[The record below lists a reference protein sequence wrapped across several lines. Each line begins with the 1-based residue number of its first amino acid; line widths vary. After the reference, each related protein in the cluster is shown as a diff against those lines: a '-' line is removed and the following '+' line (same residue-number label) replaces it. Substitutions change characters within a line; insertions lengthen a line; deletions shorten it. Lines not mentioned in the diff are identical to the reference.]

1 MALPFA
7 AGALYWKKAGDTEWV
22 LGRLADVN
30 ADKSVALF
38 EFVDEDSGD
47 VLPNEPD
54 TVHLSTESL
63 VPANPLFTTYP
74 DMTSLRHMNEP
85 SLVKNVFDRWNQ
97 NDCQPYT
104 RVSNILIAV
113 NPLRRLPVV
122 DKLPFVHQSLDKSPP
137 HPFHIAENAYRQ
149 MRSVKQNQSIVISGE
164 SGSGKT
170 ETSKIILNYLT
181 DRSTIASSDVYPTAP
196 GFQSNQDE
204 MSQISMANTV
214 NNQDAEREHALG
226 DRLME
231 TIPILESFGNAKTHR
246 NHNSSR
252 FGKYMRLQ
260 FTKMPSGTDLHLSGA
275 SIDTYLLETS
285 RLVQTPAGER
295 NFHVFYELLQSG
307 DAKYLNELKLVPN
320 PYLPAPEKS
329 SKGELTID
337 DCIAQYNYLNRSACW
352 TSEFVQD
359 KANFQKLVDA
369 LEYVNIDSDELFRV
383 VSGLLHLGNLTFDE
397 EDTQEGTTATLN
409 QHDPAQTGPLDV
421 AAELLG
427 LDPDTLMDAILKKK
441 ISRMANEVV
450 GDSGG
455 GRPSLQRAAS
465 VFFLKKDTRQAS
477 YSRDTIA
484 KTIYDQVFGFLMMQC
499 ANALEFNVEKKDE
512 LPYIGVLDIFGF
524 EDFEPNNRNSLEQL
538 MINYANET
546 LQNMFNQ
553 CILKN
558 EFELY
563 HLENIFAPQNAALRF
578 PIFPPAMNDHSNDSA
593 IKSKHLVV
601 QYDDNKDC
609 LNLIAAKNEGM
620 FSIIDTVGKLAGPS
634 DRKLN
639 ETFRKLFSQHPC
651 FIEPHPRDAK
661 HTFII
666 KHFAGTVRYNITS
679 FLDKNNNVASTQ
691 FDELMQSSSLKILKT
706 PLNRPVDASNNRRRG
721 VGPANKPAGSVTQI
735 FSQQMKGLAVELES
749 TRSNFIRCIKPN
761 ATMDPKIF
769 NRPSVVQQLRCS
781 GTVQACQV
789 LQVGLP
795 TRVSYEELI
804 DTYIHLLGMDFMV
817 QFHDNG
823 RLFAR
828 ALCYVLEFPTDD
840 YRLGDTKLF
849 FKTGKIHLLDTV
861 LNVTPKLDTEE
872 LETRLLQYTVKRRW
886 ITAVTK
892 VVVQRLFE
900 KIFLRVQLARR
911 ALVLQ
916 CWFRQIL
923 ATKLV
928 KKMRTQI
935 RVSKAWNA
943 LCSKV
948 WVQHAFENSVDDK
961 LVFLQT
967 LLRQKDMPSKKKWL
981 LTWLGPLERSMY
993 VKKLGKAACM
1003 SYLAKRA
1010 FLSLLEKVR
1019 EKRACVKIQSHMRRV
1034 LATKEYLALRQ
1045 HQKTTE
1051 RWNLIRNWVK
1061 GRFCFLSLFRK
1072 AHVARLERDNISLRS
1087 DIDREK
1093 AKNAALAI
1101 ELSTSKDLTSSLQ
1114 NQCFQLESELAECKA
1129 NIAQLAAQEVQ
1140 SSLKYQ
1146 MTQELVDL
1154 EVAKNSDL
1162 EEANAKLHTT
1172 NTTLVVSLKKTE
1184 SDLEDSCGREKAL
1197 KQVLQDKHDQ
1207 LNLLLAQVDCLQSQ
1221 FAAATSEND
1230 ALKVSLEKT
1239 ESDLE
1244 DACGREKALKQEL
1257 QNKHDQLN
1265 ELLAQVDSLQSQF
1278 AAATFENDVLKAWVQ
1293 KYSQLEAVN
1302 SNLARE
1308 SERRASATA
1317 DANAKNEELEH
1328 VITQG
1333 NLQICDLTNQIHS
1346 LQAKLDETSND
1357 LATAN
1362 TQILVLESAKLLTQ
1376 GQLASMAEELEASTI
1391 AVRQKS
1397 DSVDALEAT
1406 VEALRGQLKE
1416 AQVQDKLLKDK
1427 LFTLRAEKSKQPAPV
1442 DMAHIELT
1450 TKLAH
1455 RESQIALLTAQLQQM
1470 QSAAKDEAKAASDLA
1485 ALEGT
1490 IAKRD
1495 SKIETLKALL
1505 KQCQVKK
1512 EKLLHEAKSSQGL
1525 LDKVIKEH
1533 EERQQ
1538 RAANEY
1544 EAKIAELAGELA
1556 ALKEQGVVG
1565 EEERPVY
1572 VDVHVKSN
1580 VSDLH
1585 ECEESDVEPRESP
1598 SYAFF
1603 ETKTTASLAVVLTA
1617 VVVREFVKARFG

>member
-450 GDSGG
+450 V
-455 GRPSLQRAAS
+455 LA
-465 VFFLKKDTRQAS
+465 VK
-477 YSRDTIA
+477 
-484 KTIYDQVFGFLMMQC
+484 VFGFLMMQC

-639 ETFRKLFSQHPC
+639 ETFRKLFSQHPWYVRLC
-651 FIEPHPRDAK
+651 LSFPRSLPFSLGYSFIEPHPRDAK

-1003 SYLAKRA
+1003 SYLAKKA

-1019 EKRACVKIQSHMRRV
+1019 EKRAS
-1034 LATKEYLALRQ
+1034 
-1045 HQKTTE
+1045 
-1051 RWNLIRNWVK
+1051 
-1061 GRFCFLSLFRK
+1061 
-1072 AHVARLERDNISLRS
+1072 
-1087 DIDREK
+1087 
-1093 AKNAALAI
+1093 
-1101 ELSTSKDLTSSLQ
+1101 
-1114 NQCFQLESELAECKA
+1114 
-1129 NIAQLAAQEVQ
+1129 
-1140 SSLKYQ
+1140 
-1146 MTQELVDL
+1146 
-1154 EVAKNSDL
+1154 
-1162 EEANAKLHTT
+1162 
-1172 NTTLVVSLKKTE
+1172 
-1184 SDLEDSCGREKAL
+1184 L

-1207 LNLLLAQVDCLQSQ
+1207 LNVLLAQVDCLQSQ

-1278 AAATFENDVLKAWVQ
+1278 AAATFENDVLKVSLEKTENDLEATCGREKAQKQELQDKHDQLNELSAQVDSLQSQFAAATFENDVLKVSLEKVENDLKATCVREEALKQEIEDKHDQLNELSTQTHSLQGMLTAAMSKNDEQAADISVCMNARTSFHDSKDVSIQAWVQ

-1376 GQLASMAEELEASTI
+1376 GQLASMAEELEVSTI

-1525 LDKVIKEH
+1525 LDKVINEH